1 MWTNWTCNEWKRF
14 KVSEEV
20 SNAFFE
26 CVKITPQIRSRIREL
41 EELYSDSEMKYGL
54 LTTKKSQRK

>member
-1 MWTNWTCNEWKRF
+1 MHEKRF

-20 SNAFFE
+20 SKAFFE
-26 CVKITPQIRSRIREL
+26 CIKITPEIKVRIREL

-54 LTTKKSQRK
+54 LFTKKSHRK